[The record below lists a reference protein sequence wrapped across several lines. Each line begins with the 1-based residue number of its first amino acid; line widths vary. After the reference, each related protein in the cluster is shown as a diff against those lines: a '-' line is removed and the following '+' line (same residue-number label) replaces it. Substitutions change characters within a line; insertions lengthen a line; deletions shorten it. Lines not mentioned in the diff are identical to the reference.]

1 MTRVRIPATGL
12 RERKKRATRDAI
24 QRAALALFLEK
35 GFAETTTE
43 EIARAADVSPS
54 TLFNYFPTKE
64 ALVSDEYDPLF
75 VALVEAHAAEEPMFR
90 AVRNA
95 IEEGIANIVEADR
108 DTILARG
115 RLAQRVPALRAAAM
129 LEQDRGAAQ
138 LREVLRRRY
147 GRSARFEI
155 RVVTT
160 LVVSAMVAAM
170 DEWLESDGKADV
182 RRLVKRA
189 LDTVEFGA
197 ASA

>member
-1 MTRVRIPATGL
+1 MGVEVVAHVDRCVGDDGGVAVL
-12 RERKKRATRDAI
+12 ER
-24 QRAALALFLEK
+24 
-35 GFAETTTE
+35 
-43 EIARAADVSPS
+43 
-54 TLFNYFPTKE
+54 
-64 ALVSDEYDPLF
+64 
-75 VALVEAHAAEEPMFR
+75 
-90 AVRNA
+90 
-95 IEEGIANIVEADR
+95 
-108 DTILARG
+108 
-115 RLAQRVPALRAAAM
+115 
-129 LEQDRGAAQ
+129 AAQ
-138 LREVLRRRY
+138 LREVLLRRY